1 MIGWILL
8 ALAAGAAAW
17 GALRIFGGYPARSG
31 FATLARREIAFID
44 AAADTL
50 YPQGG
55 GLPSGVEARISF
67 QLDGYLRLVPPRM
80 RLLMRL
86 LFFLMEHA
94 TLAFPAPAP
103 RGRRRFSSLAAEQRA
118 AVLEDW
124 RTSRLVPRRLVFTSL
139 RALVTNGY
147 VADAGVLRALGLTPF
162 AIETPV
168 CEADLLYPPI
178 GRPKSEIRHRAVT
191 APSDGRPLDLA
202 GPRHAAYAGADQ

>member
-1 MIGWILL
+1 MIGWVGISL
-8 ALAAGAAAW
+8 GAAA
-17 GALRIFGGYPARSG
+17 AYAAFRVFAGYPARSG
-31 FATLARREIAFID
+31 FATLARREIAFVD

-50 YPQGG
+50 YPQGA
-55 GLPSGVEARISF
+55 GLPSGVEARIAF

-94 TLAFPAPAP
+94 TLFLPAPGP
-103 RGRRRFSSLAAEQRA
+103 RGRRRFSSLAPEQRA
-118 AVLEDW
+118 AVLEGW
-124 RTSRLVPRRLVFTSL
+124 RTSRRVPRRLVFTSL
-139 RALVTNGY
+139 RALLTNGY
-147 VADAGVLRALGLTPF
+147 VADPGVLRALGLAPF

-202 GPRHAAYAGADQ
+202 GPRHPAYVGSER